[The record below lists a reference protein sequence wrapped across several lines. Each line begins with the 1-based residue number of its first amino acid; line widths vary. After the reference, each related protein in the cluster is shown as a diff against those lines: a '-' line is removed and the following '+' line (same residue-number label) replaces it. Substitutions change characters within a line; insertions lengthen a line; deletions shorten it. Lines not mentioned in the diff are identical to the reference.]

1 MIGRDLL
8 LSSRY
13 GLARRADPAAPTAS
27 DPSDARYAVEATLSI
42 ADRTWR
48 EAQQRLGIVGGLV
61 IGMAHASPSAPSQN
75 VALGGELAWRTF
87 HKWSASFPLS
97 VARSHLNATSDI
109 RHPFEGC

>member
-8 LSSRY
+8 LCSRY

-75 VALGGELAWRTF
+75 VALGGSGGNGPAVAIKASTVATALATRPTT
-87 HKWSASFPLS
+87 
-97 VARSHLNATSDI
+97 AR
-109 RHPFEGC
+109 

>member
-75 VALGGELAWRTF
+75 VTLGGSGGNGPAVAIKASMVATALATRPTT
-87 HKWSASFPLS
+87 
-97 VARSHLNATSDI
+97 AR
-109 RHPFEGC
+109 